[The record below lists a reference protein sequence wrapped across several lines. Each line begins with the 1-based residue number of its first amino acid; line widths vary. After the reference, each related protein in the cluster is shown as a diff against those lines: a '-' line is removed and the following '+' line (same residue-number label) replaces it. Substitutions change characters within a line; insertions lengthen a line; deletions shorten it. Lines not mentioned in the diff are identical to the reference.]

1 MPPAFFNLVM
11 FWSKILGA
19 LGTAVG
25 VLYGFFKWLLPK
37 VPFVKQVNE
46 TSLKLDS
53 LMNNHLHT
61 IQSSLNAQD
70 GVLTTIKSDVKN
82 LDTKI
87 EGVNDRLEDTKKGVH
102 TLGES
107 FLRHLEDAAKD
118 REEMVSTAS
127 EVKKDLDSTNTAKN
141 EVDKLMLES
150 IHKIVQA
157 ATKSRV
163 IHKRK

>member
-25 VLYGFFKWLLPK
+25 VLYGFFKWFLPK
-37 VPFVKQVNE
+37 IPFVKQVNE

-82 LDTKI
+82 LDMKI
-87 EGVNDRLEDTKKGVH
+87 EGVSDRLSDTKAGLH

-107 FLRHLEDAAKD
+107 FLRHLEDAAQD
-118 REEMVSTAS
+118 REDLVTTAH
-127 EVKKDLDSTNTAKN
+127 EVKKDLDETNTAKS
-141 EVDKLMLES
+141 EVDKVMLES

-163 IHKRK
+163 IHKKR